1 MLKRSFDPLIPERMD
16 VPQEVSEELI
26 RDLQNLVSLNR
37 RFGSHRL
44 LLKFARRWLR
54 PGGDYK
60 VLDLATGAGDLPREL
75 VLWARR
81 HGVRLSID
89 AVDFQGATL
98 SIARDH
104 SLEFP
109 EIRWVEGDVRTFEP
123 GRRYDL
129 VLCSLAL
136 HHFSEDDA
144 VRVLQRCAAL
154 SLRWVLVSDLERSL
168 LTTFG
173 VWLLTQFFYRDPM
186 TRFDARISAERAFS
200 MSEFTNMCRLAGWRD
215 LDRGRFLF
223 SRQAVW
229 MEREWS

>member
-1 MLKRSFDPLIPERMD
+1 MSKRSFDPLVPERMD
-16 VPQEVSEELI
+16 VPQDVSEELV
-26 RDLQNLVSLNR
+26 RDLQNLVSLNS

-44 LLKFARRWLR
+44 LLSFARRWLR
-54 PGGDYK
+54 PGGEYR

-75 VLWARR
+75 VLWARG

-98 SIARDH
+98 SIARDQ
-104 SLEFP
+104 SEDFP
-109 EIRWVEGDVRTFEP
+109 EIRWVEGDVRTFES

-144 VRVLQRCAAL
+144 VRVLQRCSAL
-154 SLRWVLVSDLERSL
+154 SLRWVLVSDLERSF
-168 LTTFG
+168 LTTCG

-200 MSEFTNMCRLAGWRD
+200 MSEFSQMCRLAGWRD
-215 LDRGRFLF
+215 FERGRFLF

-229 MEREWS
+229 MEREWR

>member
-1 MLKRSFDPLIPERMD
+1 MD
-16 VPQEVSEELI
+16 VPQGVSAELE

-44 LLKFARRWLR
+44 LQKFALQWLR
-54 PGGDYK
+54 PGKEYR

-81 HGVRLSID
+81 RGIRLSID

-98 SIARDH
+98 SIARNW
-104 SLEFP
+104 SSGFP
-109 EIRWVEGDVRTFEP
+109 EIRWMEGDVRSFDP
-123 GRRYDL
+123 GVRYDL

-136 HHFSEDDA
+136 HHFSEEDA

-154 SLRWVLVSDLERSL
+154 SQKWVLVSDLERSQF
-168 LTTFG
+168 TTCG
-173 VWLLTQFFYRDPM
+173 VWFLTQFFYRDAM
-186 TRFDARISAERAFS
+186 TRFDARLSAERAFS
-200 MSEFTNMCRLAGWRD
+200 TAEMFDMCVRAGWREFGS
-215 LDRGRFLF
+215 GRFLF

-229 MEREWS
+229 MDGGM